1 MNEMSVSPN
10 NPAFVAMVNK
20 LNGDMRFVGIFQII
34 YGAITC
40 LGIITAV
47 IGVPLIIG
55 GVRLREAA
63 DSMTGYL
70 QSGDFNVLQG
80 ALERQER
87 YFFIQKIF
95 IIITLV
101 LAALYIVFVVAFF
114 GVFMNALNPSHSF

>member
-10 NPAFVAMVNK
+10 NPAFHALVTK
-20 LNGDMRFVGIFQII
+20 LNVDMRFVGIFQII

-63 DSMTGYL
+63 DSLTGYL
-70 QSGDFNVLQG
+70 QSGDFNVLQR

-87 YFFIQKIF
+87 YFFIQKVF

-101 LAALYIVFVVAFF
+101 LLGLYILFFVAFF
-114 GVFMNALNPSHSF
+114 GAMTNAFRNY